1 MYTSVYIA
9 VNLPDTEGVHRLG
22 LKQLVMLR
30 QIEIQSTVKILG
42 FELNTF

>member
-9 VNLPDTEGVHRLG
+9 IKLPVTEGVHRLD

-42 FELNTF
+42 FEPNTV